1 MDQQAEIRTK
11 VEDIFKDQFGGEAID
26 WQRSWSDYNFS
37 SIQLVYFLKD
47 LEGTF
52 GPIPIEEFYDLT
64 NGRDLVDY
72 LSKRLLT

>member
-1 MDQQAEIRTK
+1 MDSQSEIRTK

-47 LEGTF
+47 LESVF
-52 GPIPIEEFYDLT
+52 GSIPIEEFYDLT
-64 NGRDLVDY
+64 NGSDLVDY
-72 LSKRLLT
+72 LSKRSLK

>member
-1 MDQQAEIRTK
+1 MDQQSEIRTK

-47 LEGTF
+47 LEGVF
-52 GPIPIEEFYDLT
+52 GSIPIEEFYDLT

-72 LSKRLLT
+72 LSKRKTK